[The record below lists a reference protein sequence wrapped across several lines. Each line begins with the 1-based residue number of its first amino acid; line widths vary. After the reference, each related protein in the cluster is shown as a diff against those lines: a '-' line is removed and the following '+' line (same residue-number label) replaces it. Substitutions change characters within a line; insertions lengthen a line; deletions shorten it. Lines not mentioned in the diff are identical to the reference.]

1 MFASNIAYVH
11 IRMENERSIHRP
23 PTAGPPPAA
32 GFVSTVHRYGHYI
45 LGWYHIPPNTC
56 RGSFSALERA
66 VAAGIDTVQTTASN
80 FVIRYA
86 PGDWEVIRLECSTPG
101 CLAFALTETNFSE
114 LYDSTDHYIIRA
126 VIDRTAQGNRNE
138 WQHQAAEPYHA
149 WDCELPLQRD
159 PNGMPAHW
167 LSGMLD
173 VLYTRVARLERAAHP
188 PDKSLPDSRSLPS

>member
-1 MFASNIAYVH
+1 
-11 IRMENERSIHRP
+11 MENERDIRNR
-23 PTAGPPPAA
+23 
-32 GFVSTVHRYGHYI
+32 FVSTVHRYGHYI

-56 RGSFSALERA
+56 RGDFSALERA
-66 VAAGIDTVQTTASN
+66 VAAGIDTVQATASN

-159 PNGMPAHW
+159 PNGMPDW

-173 VLYTRVARLERAAHP
+173 VLHTRVVRLERAAHP
-188 PDKSLPDSRSLPS
+188 